1 MIEVL
6 LQNGTIQNIS
16 SIDKLE
22 IDRHKILCIH
32 LVEANEEE
40 MVKLSEKF
48 KFILQPLNKRNE
60 IEISSRYVEEDS
72 HIFLNLTIPNLTEQ
86 ERIEEGF
93 LHIVILEDIVILNSN
108 GLSKISLMRILKNR
122 IFDIDKTFSG
132 QRISLLFL
140 SALTDYYAD
149 LIELISKTVKKYFKK
164 ILNLKNI
171 SLEELDN
178 LTKIKLDNIQLKE
191 CSIELQRIILQ
202 LRRSPLINEEN
213 KKFLIYENKDLAV
226 INGHIKYNFDRL
238 NDLKE
243 NISSK
248 IELEQNQIIKTFTVV
263 TVCLAPPTLIAGIYG
278 MNFKIM
284 PELNWNLGYPLSVFI
299 MISSI
304 IITLTVLKLK
314 KWI

>member
-1 MIEVL
+1 
-6 LQNGTIQNIS
+6 
-16 SIDKLE
+16 
-22 IDRHKILCIH
+22 
-32 LVEANEEE
+32 

-60 IEISSRYVEEDS
+60 IEISSRYVEENS
-72 HIFLNLTIPNLTEQ
+72 HIFLNLTIPNLTGQ
-86 ERIEEGF
+86 EIIEEGF

-108 GLSKISLMRILKNR
+108 GLSKISLMEILKNR
-122 IFDIDKTFSG
+122 IFDIEKKYSG

-149 LIELISKTVKKYFKK
+149 LIEFISKKVKKYFIKV
-164 ILNLKNI
+164 LNLKNI

-213 KKFLIYENKDLAV
+213 KKFLTYENKDLAV

-248 IELEQNQIIKTFTVV
+248 IELEQNQIIKIFTVV
-263 TVCLAPPTLIAGIYG
+263 TVCLAPPTLIAAIYG

-284 PELNWNLGYPLSVFI
+284 PELNWSLGYPLSILI
-299 MISSI
+299 MFFSI
-304 IITLTVLKLK
+304 IITLAVLKLK